1 MKVINTATA
10 KPAIMSTLDRLALY
24 SGMDNL
30 TLFEIRD
37 GIAELMDDTRWA
49 TYRFEMELQAALLDM
64 SFTGIPVDQQA
75 RRKMQDEFNQIKVDL
90 TEYLNTMLEAIGYF
104 DYYINM
110 ARNEFS
116 IASGIPI
123 AELPIDW
130 DEWKSRTIQW
140 RRWVKQETPNEN
152 DLKLYQKALKE
163 GYEFNPN
170 SPVQKLKLYYHF
182 FGHPDNS
189 TTASY
194 LFAPPWLKA
203 FGIKE
208 HKGKKTN
215 GTYGPTTNR
224 DALEKVIA
232 ASTKG
237 ERYAAY
243 WASPFAKV
251 CLEISD
257 VTKSLGFLNCKLDNG
272 IFRSSFGVVTETGR
286 LNSNKNPMD
295 FGSNAQNI
303 TPKLRHVLTCPQGW
317 KIAAPDYEQIES
329 RNVGAICFVRFDMD
343 AYLAASEC
351 GDLHTLV
358 CSMVWE
364 DMPWP
369 EDFNI
374 RALQK
379 NGAFPKDMVKA
390 AKKIAGGIFY
400 RHFTYRD
407 AVKRLG
413 HGSNYMGKP
422 AHMSTQT
429 RIPKP
434 LIEHFQDNYFEAFPE
449 IPRWH
454 DWVAEIVQI
463 EGEITTLLGRA
474 RRFFGRPNEDKTIRE
489 AVAYEPQSMGADY
502 TNRAL
507 LDIHKAAQSGE
518 LPIKIFLQ
526 KHDEIGF
533 RFLEENEDKV
543 IPIVRELM
551 ENKITL
557 TSPSGR
563 TREWYVPTEFE
574 SGWNLGV
581 VGSEYYAPNGPNPN
595 GLAHVDSS
603 RVRIKPKHWSN
614 WKL

>member
-1 MKVINTATA
+1 MKIINTATC
-10 KPAIMSTLDRLALY
+10 KPALMSTLDRLALY

-37 GIAELMDDTRWA
+37 GLAELMDEGRWK
-49 TYRFEMELQAALLDM
+49 TYAFEMELQAALLDM
-64 SFTGIPVDQQA
+64 SFNGIPVDQQE
-75 RRKMQDEFNQIKVDL
+75 RRKMQKEFTQIRTDL
-90 TEYLNTMLEAIGYF
+90 TTYLNELLEALGYF
-104 DYYINM
+104 DYYIRM
-110 ARNEFS
+110 AVHEFS
-116 IASGIPI
+116 IASGF
-123 AELPIDW
+123 AVTELPITW
-130 DEWKSRTIQW
+130 DEWKEQPIQW
-140 RRWVKQETPNEN
+140 RRQVKQQTPDEK
-152 DLKLYQKALKE
+152 DLKTYHKALKE
-163 GYEFNPN
+163 GAEFNPN
-170 SPVQKLKLYYHF
+170 SPAQKLKLFYHF
-182 FGHPDNS
+182 FGRPDNS
-189 TTASY
+189 TALPY
-194 LFAPPWLKA
+194 LFSPPWLKTY
-203 FGIKE
+203 GIKE

-224 DALEKVIA
+224 DALEKVIT
-232 ASTKG
+232 ASIKG
-237 ERYAAY
+237 EKHAAY
-243 WASPFAKV
+243 WASAFAKV

-295 FGSNAQNI
+295 LGSNGQNI
-303 TPKLRHVLTCPQGW
+303 TPKLRHILTCPPGW
-317 KIAAPDYEQIES
+317 KIAAPDYGQIES

-374 RALQK
+374 KALQAH
-379 NGAFPKDMVKA
+379 GPFPKAMVKA
-390 AKKIAGGIFY
+390 AKKIAGGLFY
-400 RHFTYRD
+400 RHFTFRD

-413 HGSNYMGKP
+413 HGTNYLGRP
-422 AHMSTQT
+422 AHMATQT

-434 LIEHFQDNYFEAFPE
+434 LIEHFQDGYFGAFPE
-449 IPRWH
+449 IARWH
-454 DWVAEIVQI
+454 DWVAEQIQI
-463 EGEITTLLGRA
+463 EGEIITLLGRS

-502 TNRAL
+502 TNKAL
-507 LDIHKAAQSGE
+507 LDLHKASQSGE

-533 RFLEENEDKV
+533 RFLEKDEDFCV
-543 IPIVRELM
+543 ARVQEIM
-551 ENKITL
+551 EHRITL

-581 VGSEYYAPNGPNPN
+581 VGSEWYAPNGPNPD
-595 GLAHVDSS
+595 GLSHVDSS
-603 RVRIKPKHWSN
+603 RVRTKAKPWAQ